1 MSLRRINPGGP
12 TAGLPARKGKAHQPT
27 VYFRTP
33 LRGWRKTMMY
43 INSGLVCTNIGL
55 AIWIAILLTIPLP
68 ETLSH
73 TGGVGSAPLPP
84 TLQAPTEKLTPTLNK
99 YDPVTEHNLFSNT
112 RTDWAVAVSDKEGSA
127 KTPNSTSRGAA
138 PPVSIDKF
146 ILYGTA
152 TIGGKKKALISH
164 PSPAPGQN
172 PILTVK
178 EGDEVAGYLVRRIE
192 EKQITLEKGKEEF
205 VVKLLPGAQAGQ
217 ALGAKAPTPGAVGQS
232 PSVAAE
238 ASKPGEKGIS
248 KESLYNRL
256 FELDTLL
263 EEGKISQEEYDK
275 REEEV
280 LEKLKVFEDKP

>member
-1 MSLRRINPGGP
+1 
-12 TAGLPARKGKAHQPT
+12 
-27 VYFRTP
+27 
-33 LRGWRKTMMY
+33 MY

-55 AIWIAILLTIPLP
+55 AIWTTILLTIPLP

-73 TGGVGSAPLPP
+73 TRGIGSTPLPP
-84 TLQAPTEKLTPTLNK
+84 TLQVPTEKLTSPLNK
-99 YDPVTEHNLFSNT
+99 YNPLTERNLFSNT
-112 RTDWAVAVSDKEGSA
+112 RTDWVVAVSDKEGSA
-127 KTPNSTSRGAA
+127 KTPTSTSRGATPA
-138 PPVSIDKF
+138 VSIDKF

-205 VVKLLPGAQAGQ
+205 VVKLLPGAQGGQ
-217 ALGAKAPTPGAVGQS
+217 TLGAKASTPGAVGQS
-232 PSVAAE
+232 PSVVAE
-238 ASKPGEKGIS
+238 ASKPGEKGMS

-263 EEGKISQEEYDK
+263 EEEKISQEEYDK
-275 REEEV
+275 QEEEI